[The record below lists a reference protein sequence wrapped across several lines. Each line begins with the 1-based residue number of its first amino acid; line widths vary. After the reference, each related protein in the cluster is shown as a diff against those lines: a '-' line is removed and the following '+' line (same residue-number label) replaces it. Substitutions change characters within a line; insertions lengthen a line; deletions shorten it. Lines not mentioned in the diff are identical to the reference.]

1 MMARLFSIA
10 ATVAVLSGARC
21 AITGSGGDQETPPSS
36 VVFDAH
42 TVAASLRTLQSVSAE
57 LKEFDAE
64 FGELHEHGGWRK
76 RGYFTA
82 SESDE
87 LEYLLFRFLALHT
100 ALWDLSNSYGGVNA
114 SFPSDELGT
123 KAHVL
128 VLNAGLLLAYHTS
141 FLVAEFIDDPI
152 AIAKMNEAFFRSEIP
167 PDTYRRMHQTVTDPR
182 RAHALAAA
190 ERLYS
195 KEMADPQSGL
205 SRLADEDPVYRELIE
220 QIPVLQAGADQHM
233 QTVAK
238 SDPHVLGAL
247 GNEVAHS
254 KIAELKHG
262 ASEKLGDARSATR
275 ALLFK
280 DVSRLKSPTANLIK
294 FSADKKGQVYALL
307 EPGDIILTY
316 TAGYISDVFIPGR
329 FKHGITFVGTPA
341 QRQQARI
348 TPGALPDADR
358 YEPKRLAAHLQ
369 YASLPNGK
377 SADMIEAVA
386 EGVIFN
392 NLAHVMDTHINR
404 MLVLRPRLSE
414 RERARFVVGIFS
426 YLGDGYD
433 FRFDFADASK
443 QVCTEVIYRALN
455 NQGDIDF
462 ALTKRAGRETLSADD
477 IVHYHLDSHPATFD
491 VILYVEEDP
500 DADDHEAR
508 VYVGPEGARRLEALM
523 AEKRD

>member
-1 MMARLFSIA
+1 
-10 ATVAVLSGARC
+10 
-21 AITGSGGDQETPPSS
+21 
-36 VVFDAH
+36 
-42 TVAASLRTLQSVSAE
+42 
-57 LKEFDAE
+57 
-64 FGELHEHGGWRK
+64 
-76 RGYFTA
+76 
-82 SESDE
+82 
-87 LEYLLFRFLALHT
+87 
-100 ALWDLSNSYGGVNA
+100 
-114 SFPSDELGT
+114 
-123 KAHVL
+123 
-128 VLNAGLLLAYHTS
+128 
-141 FLVAEFIDDPI
+141 
-152 AIAKMNEAFFRSEIP
+152 
-167 PDTYRRMHQTVTDPR
+167 MHQTVTDPK

-195 KEMADPQSGL
+195 KEMADPHSAL
-205 SRLADEDPVYRELIE
+205 SRLAEEDSVYRALIE
-220 QIPVLQAGADQHM
+220 QIPLLQAGVGKHM

-238 SDPHVLGAL
+238 AEPHLLGAL
-247 GNEVAHS
+247 GNEVEHS
-254 KIAELKHG
+254 KVEGLEHDAV
-262 ASEKLGDARSATR
+262 EKLGDVRSATR

-280 DVSRLKSPTANLIK
+280 DVSRLKSPTAHLIK
-294 FSADKKGQVYALL
+294 FSVDQEQQVYALL
-307 EPGDIILTY
+307 EPGDVILTY
-316 TAGYISDVFIPGR
+316 TAGYVSDVFIPGR

-348 TPGALPDADR
+348 TPGALPDAAR

-414 RERARFVVGIFS
+414 IERARFVVGVFS

-455 NQGDIDF
+455 KQGGIEF
-462 ALTKRAGRETLSADD
+462 ALTEQAGRQTLSADD
-477 IVHYHLDSHPATFD
+477 IVHYYLDSNPATFD

-500 DADDHEAR
+500 DADDHRAR
-508 VYVGPEGARRLEALM
+508 VFVGFEAARRLDALM
-523 AEKRD
+523 AETRH